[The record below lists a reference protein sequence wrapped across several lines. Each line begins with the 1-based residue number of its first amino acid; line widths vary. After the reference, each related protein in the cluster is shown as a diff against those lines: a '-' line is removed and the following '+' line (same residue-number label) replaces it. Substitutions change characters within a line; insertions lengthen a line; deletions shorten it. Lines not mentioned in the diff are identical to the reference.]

1 MGLLDSVMAD
11 DANFAFSD
19 TDAFAEALT
28 YRKAITAATR
38 TVYGVVR
45 RFSPAPGKTPTG
57 GLQPMLRVTF
67 PNNTTRGISTSEWKN
82 GDEIQIAER
91 KGGTAKWMLLHW
103 PTEPQAHDAGMVTF
117 EVR

>member
-1 MGLLDSVMAD
+1 VGLLDSVMAD

-19 TDAFAEALT
+19 TDGFAEALT
-28 YRKAITAATR
+28 YRKAITNATR

-57 GLQPMLRVTF
+57 MLMPMIRVTF
-67 PNNTTRGISTSEWKN
+67 PNNTTRGISTAEWKN
-82 GDEIQIAER
+82 GDAILIAER
-91 KGGTAKWMLLHW
+91 KGGEAKYMMLHW
-103 PTEPQAHDAGMVTF
+103 PPEPQAHDSGMVTF